1 VIKLER
7 IVDAKAGEIDALLW
21 SFAYFFCLLCSYYIL
36 RPIREEMGVAGG
48 VDNLPWLFTGT
59 FAAMLVAIPLYSAVV
74 ARFPRRRIIP
84 IVYRFFSLNL
94 LVFFVLLRLDVSRI
108 HVGRVFFIW
117 ISVFNLFVV
126 SIFWSFMADIF
137 KSEQGKRLFG
147 FIAAGGSAGALVGP
161 LLTAKL
167 VKPLGPTNL
176 FLVSIVLLEAGVLC
190 VRQLDRRAAA
200 IARAALAPVSLGGDP
215 PPRPPSPEAEGR
227 VGGGVFGGI
236 KLVVQ
241 SGYLLGICVQTLFLT
256 TTATFLYLQQARIV
270 SASSVDPAE
279 RTAMFA
285 AIDLTANALTI
296 VVQALLT
303 GRIITRLGLAF
314 SLGLLPVLTGLGF
327 LGLAVAPRVSV
338 LAVFQ
343 GGRRAIHYAVERP
356 AREILFTVVGP
367 EAKYKSK
374 SFIDTVV
381 YRGGDAASGWAFAG
395 LTAGLG
401 LGATAMALI
410 TVPMAGA
417 WLLVTRYLARKQEA
431 LSAREDL

>member
-1 VIKLER
+1 VIRLGR
-7 IVDAKAGEIDALLW
+7 IVDAKAGEIGALLW

-48 VDNLPWLFTGT
+48 VNNLPWLFTGT
-59 FAAMLVAIPLYSAVV
+59 FVAMLVAIPLYSAVV
-74 ARFPRRRIIP
+74 ARYPRRRIIP

-94 LVFFVLLRLDVSRI
+94 LAFFVLLRLDVAPI

-147 FIAAGGSAGALVGP
+147 FIAAGGSAGALLGP

-167 VKPLGPTNL
+167 VKPFGATNL
-176 FLVSIVLLEAGVLC
+176 FLVSIVLLEAAVLC
-190 VRQLDRRAAA
+190 VGQLDRWAPA
-200 IARAALAPVSLGGDP
+200 IARAASPVSLAGDQA
-215 PPRPPSPEAEGR
+215 PRPPSPGTEGR
-227 VGGGVFGGI
+227 VGGSVFGGI
-236 KLVVQ
+236 KLVIQ
-241 SGYLLGICVQTLFLT
+241 SGYLLGICLQTLFLT

-314 SLGLLPVLTGLGF
+314 SLGLLPILTGIGF
-327 LGLAVAPRVSV
+327 LGLAVAPLVSV

-410 TVPMAGA
+410 TVPMAGV

-431 LSAREDL
+431 LTTNEGP

>member
-1 VIKLER
+1 MIKLER
-7 IVDAKAGEIDALLW
+7 IVDAKAGEIGALLW

-48 VDNLPWLFTGT
+48 VNNLPWLFTGT
-59 FAAMLVAIPLYSAVV
+59 FVAMLVAIPLYSAVV
-74 ARFPRRRIIP
+74 ARYPRRRIIP

-94 LVFFVLLRLDVSRI
+94 LVFFVLLRLGVAPI
-108 HVGRVFFIW
+108 LVGRVFFIW

-167 VKPLGPTNL
+167 VKPLGATNL
-176 FLVSIVLLEAGVLC
+176 FLVSIVLLEAAVLC
-190 VRQLDRRAAA
+190 VGQLDRWAPA
-200 IARAALAPVSLGGDP
+200 IARAASAPVSLGAYRTPEP
-215 PPRPPSPEAEGR
+215 PLPQAEGR

-241 SGYLLGICVQTLFLT
+241 SGYLLGICLQTLFLT

-327 LGLAVAPRVSV
+327 LGLAVAPLVSV

-356 AREILFTVVGP
+356 AREILFTVVGA

-417 WLLVTRYLARKQEA
+417 WLLVTRYLARRQEA
-431 LSAREDL
+431 LSAYE